1 MINLFSYMQQNLNL
15 KLLTGESC
23 ENILD
28 SQKKLIDFY
37 KYLEESLFN
46 PVIINKENLKHNLN
60 NSNQTEP
67 MNQFDE
73 NYNESIENL
82 EMKEK
87 YLSALKTGDHPR
99 PFQVYYVFR
108 NKIKRMYRVDCMT
121 RKINV

>member
-1 MINLFSYMQQNLNL
+1 MINLFMYLQQNLNL
-15 KLLTGESC
+15 ELLTGESC

-60 NSNQTEP
+60 NCNQTQP
-67 MNQFDE
+67 MNQFCE

-82 EMKEK
+82 DMKEK
-87 YLSALKTGDHPR
+87 YLSALQTGNHQR
-99 PFQVYYVFR
+99 HFQVYYVFR